1 MFNVQ
6 CSLIIFMTKNS
17 FFTFKTLRASGL
29 ALLLASTAALT
40 LTACGGGS
48 DGAAGPSGTNG
59 LTTLAAV
66 VQEAIGSNCPTG
78 GSMISAGLDVNGNGI
93 LDAVEVKSKQYVC
106 NGTTGLTGGA
116 GKSSLVKMTPELSG
130 ANCVNGGT
138 KITAGLDANGNN
150 VLDASEVS
158 ATDYV
163 CSGNTGAQ
171 GLQGPAG
178 GNGRNSLIA
187 IVAEGAGANCTYG
200 GSKVSSGLDSNSNSI
215 LDAGEVTATSYN
227 CNGAPGPGITWVNV
241 SGTSVQAESN
251 KGYLAYNA
259 AQVVVTLPAS
269 PAIGDLVQISGV
281 GTGGWK
287 LAQNAGQSIIF
298 QGLPND
304 SPRIP
309 GVTWTA
315 RDSGRYWSAVAS
327 SADGRMLVAVVY
339 GGYIYTSTDSG
350 VTWTQRDSSR
360 YWQAVASSADGSK
373 LVATDDGNG
382 SGGYIYTSTDSG
394 ATWTARDSSR
404 LWSAVAS
411 SADGSKLVA
420 ADISGFIYTSTDS
433 GVTWTAR
440 ESSRFWRSVTSSA
453 DGSKLVAV
461 AQSAQIYTSTDSG
474 VSWTA
479 RDSGR
484 SWSAVASSA
493 DGSKLVAVASGGQ
506 IYTSTDSGVTWTAR
520 DSSRNWKAVA
530 SSADGSKLV
539 AAVYLG
545 GQIYTSSDSGV
556 NWTARDSSRNWKA
569 VASSADGSKLV
580 AAVYYDGQIYTSVP
594 ADRTTLGTGG
604 WLLGSQHDT
613 LTLQYIGGG
622 LFTPLSYVNYSGV
635 FNVN

>member
-1 MFNVQ
+1 
-6 CSLIIFMTKNS
+6 MTKNS
-17 FFTFKTLRASGL
+17 FFTFKTLRASGR
-29 ALLLASTAALT
+29 ALLLTSAAALT

-78 GSMISAGLDVNGNGI
+78 GSMISAGLDVNGNGL

-138 KITAGLDANGNN
+138 RITVGLDANGNN

-178 GNGRNSLIA
+178 GNGLNSLMAIA
-187 IVAEGAGANCTYG
+187 PEAAGANCTYG
-200 GSKVSSGLDSNSNSI
+200 GSKVTSGLDANTNGA

-241 SGTSVQAESN
+241 TGTSVQAQSN
-251 KGYLAYNA
+251 KGYLADNA

-269 PAIGDLVQISGV
+269 PAIGDLVHISGA

-287 LAQNAGQSIIF
+287 LAQNAGQSILVK
-298 QGLPND
+298 GLPSD
-304 SPRIP
+304 A
-309 GVTWTA
+309 VTALPAGTVWTA
-315 RDSGRYWSAVAS
+315 RDSIRSWYAVAS
-327 SADGRMLVAVVY
+327 SADGN
-339 GGYIYTSTDSG
+339 
-350 VTWTQRDSSR
+350 
-360 YWQAVASSADGSK
+360 K
-373 LVATDDGNG
+373 LVAADV
-382 SGGYIYTSTDSG
+382 GGQIYTSTDSG

-404 LWSAVAS
+404 NWVSVAS
-411 SADGSKLVA
+411 SADGTKLVA
-420 ADISGFIYTSTDS
+420 GVQNGQLYTSTDS
-433 GVTWTAR
+433 GLT
-440 ESSRFWRSVTSSA
+440 
-453 DGSKLVAV
+453 
-461 AQSAQIYTSTDSG
+461 
-474 VSWTA
+474 WTA
-479 RDSGR
+479 RDSSR
-484 SWSAVASSA
+484 LWYSVASSA
-493 DGSKLVAVASGGQ
+493 DGTKLVAGAQAGQ
-506 IYTSTDSGVTWTAR
+506 LYTSTDSGVTWTAR
-520 DSSRNWKAVA
+520 DSSRNWASVA

-539 AAVYLG
+539 AAVQN
-545 GQIYTSSDSGV
+545 GQLYTSTDSGV
-556 NWTARDSSRNWKA
+556 TWTARDSNRVWLSVASSADGTKLVAGAQAGQLYTSTDSGVTWTARDSNRTWQT

-580 AAVYYDGQIYTSVP
+580 AAVQNGQLYTSTDSGVTWT
-594 ADRTTLGTGG
+594 ARDSNRIWLSVASSADGTKLVAAALNGQLYTSAVQDRTTLGTGG
-604 WLLGSQHDT
+604 WLSGAQFDSL
-613 LTLQYIGGG
+613 LLQYIGGG